1 LPSTDTEERF
11 TPKDRLL
18 TPAQVSE
25 WTGLSVDA
33 LAQQRFRGTGP
44 RYRALTAKTIR
55 YLESDVQAFIEASA
69 RTSTAEHAHA

>member
-1 LPSTDTEERF
+1 MPSTSESHF
-11 TPKDRLL
+11 TPKDPLL

-25 WTGLSVDA
+25 WTGLSIDA

-44 RYRALTAKTIR
+44 RYRALAPKTIR

-69 RTSTAEHAHA
+69 RVSTADPAHA